1 MSQSQISNYDIG
13 QTSKSWIRIDT
24 TRESRPQEHYN
35 FERRSRRPYPIKSVT
50 RDEAANFVS
59 RLDDETRAAK
69 FRRYVSRSMT
79 SSYYRALSLDSTVLF
94 GWIQGGRVLGLS
106 EGFIYQDQRE
116 IQAEIAL
123 TVSPEMR
130 RCDILKPLLA
140 RAVSELSYRG
150 AVRCYVVLGGQD
162 CIEARAVSE
171 LGGTVDW
178 DAEIATIGDDARL
191 TPSFAAF
198 C

>member
-13 QTSKSWIRIDT
+13 QTSKSWIRIDA
-24 TRESRPQEHYN
+24 TREGKPQEQRKY
-35 FERRSRRPYPIKSVT
+35 ERRSRRSYPIKSVS

-59 RLDDETRAAK
+59 QLDDETRAAK
-69 FRRYVSRSMT
+69 IQAIRVAEHDFELLSDVRRGF
-79 SSYYRALSLDSTVLF
+79 TVLF
-94 GWIQGGRVLGLS
+94 GWIRGGRVLGLS
-106 EGFIYQDQRE
+106 EGFIYRDQRE
-116 IQAEIAL
+116 TQAEIAL

-150 AVRCYVVLGGQD
+150 AVRCHVVLGRQD